1 MNMLSHIAVPAP
13 RCLLDDSPISAEQIL
28 SNRPTSDYSTVK
40 RSPSRGEG
48 HFVDLGPVVDLRL
61 VRPMSCVERQ
71 ELCNNSSS
79 SQSGASGSDGYRQY
93 RQGNFLLSN
102 LVNSQFIS
110 TLTGNK
116 ESDFTRIKPAF
127 TDRTSKEDTNK
138 RGNLLR
144 SVPISG
150 QRSPIVPTGSPSVTE
165 SDAIKRSSFMSPTFL
180 S

>member
-1 MNMLSHIAVPAP
+1 MISEHLENNHEYAEPYCAVPAP

-93 RQGNFLLSN
+93 RYIIG
-102 LVNSQFIS
+102 
-110 TLTGNK
+110 
-116 ESDFTRIKPAF
+116 
-127 TDRTSKEDTNK
+127 
-138 RGNLLR
+138 
-144 SVPISG
+144 
-150 QRSPIVPTGSPSVTE
+150 
-165 SDAIKRSSFMSPTFL
+165 
-180 S
+180 